1 MTTLAV
7 DESDLSLRQV
17 ARRVKEAGGS
27 LVVTRRGKPLLLVHD
42 LSGEDAETIAL
53 STNKSF
59 TRFINKRRAE
69 AKKKG
74 TTDFDEVCRKAGLP
88 PVNKR

>member
-7 DESDLSLRQV
+7 DELDLSLRQV
-17 ARRVKEAGGS
+17 ARRVKRAGGS

-53 STNKSF
+53 STSKSF
-59 TRFINKRRAE
+59 ARFINKRRAE

-74 TTDFDEVCRKAGLP
+74 TIDFDEVCLKSGLP
-88 PVNKR
+88 PVNTR

>member
-17 ARRVKEAGGS
+17 AQRVKRAGGS

-42 LSGEDAETIAL
+42 LSGQDAETVAL
-53 STNKSF
+53 STSKPF
-59 TRFINKRRAE
+59 ARLINKRRAE

-74 TTDFDEVCRKAGLP
+74 TIDFDEVCRKSGLP

>member
-17 ARRVKEAGGS
+17 FRRVKRAGGS
-27 LVVTRRGKPLLLVHD
+27 LVVTRRGKPLLLVQD
-42 LSGEDAETIAL
+42 LSGEDAETVAL
-53 STNKSF
+53 STSKSF
-59 TRFINKRRAE
+59 ARFINKRRAE

-74 TTDFDEVCRKAGLP
+74 TIDFDEVCRKSGLP
-88 PVNKR
+88 TVNKS

>member
-7 DESDLSLRQV
+7 DELDLSLRQV
-17 ARRVKEAGGS
+17 ALRVKKAGGS

-42 LSGEDAETIAL
+42 LSGEDAETVAL

-59 TRFINKRRAE
+59 ARFINKRRAE

-74 TTDFDEVCRKAGLP
+74 TIDFDDVCRKSGLA
-88 PVNKR
+88 PVNKS